1 MALLL
6 AGLVRYSQRIST
18 KNPTWLPAR
27 RVLNE
32 RLLISKHPLK
42 EFATMT
48 SLLQS
53 MRLSNSFFDST
64 EPLMLPAIPTSSVA
78 DSELDI
84 VGCTAIKLEKKLWP
98 SKPDAITDVLVV
110 CLTVCGRRRN
120 RKPEQHRH
128 AQVLK
133 QFDSGRIQS
142 GLHGRQEEHS
152 RLETLNQR
160 LTLSAKTTLPPNH
173 YYKFLEQIIQF
184 WESMKD
190 EIALRQ
196 SGVNNE
202 KTYIQIRS
210 RPVGL
215 APFFTLLKAEICP
228 ESDSDAVIDAH
239 LDRLQELVSIV
250 VGLQND
256 LVGLE
261 RDLAS
266 LETCNLISFKAR
278 TNPGSSMAQA
288 VGEVVRLHNQQ
299 ILHAVE
305 AFGEVLERCE
315 KKSGYTLVAHSMLG
329 LIDRSSSRY
338 AVSNSVTPYRSR
350 QVVNRRVAVS
360 AAFLAS
366 AFHCR
371 LILMISCRL
380 LSHSLY
386 CASLILLHFA

>member
-1 MALLL
+1 MA
-6 AGLVRYSQRIST
+6 
-18 KNPTWLPAR
+18 
-27 RVLNE
+27 
-32 RLLISKHPLK
+32 
-42 EFATMT
+42 

-78 DSELDI
+78 DSELD
-84 VGCTAIKLEKKLWP
+84 VSTLTQQHQKFYLTDRRLYRDQAREKAMGDVKAIRYAFPESRQSQTQLLMCSWFALLCAVDDEIESLR
-98 SKPDAITDVLVV
+98 SDEAHDT
-110 CLTVCGRRRN
+110 LTQLTLDIQ
-120 RKPEQHRH
+120 QHRH

-142 GLHGRQEEHS
+142 RLHGRQEEHS

-160 LTLSAKTTLPPNH
+160 LALSAKTSLHPTQYH
-173 YYKFLEQIIQF
+173 DFLKQIVQV

-210 RPVGL
+210 RTVGL
-215 APFFTLLKAEICP
+215 APFFTLLKAEICQ
-228 ESDSDAVIDAH
+228 ESDSDAVIDVH

-278 TNPGSSMAQA
+278 TSPGSSIAQA
-288 VGEVVRLHNQQ
+288 AGEVIRMHNQQ

-329 LIDRSSSRY
+329 FATRHFVWASKAERH
-338 AVSNSVTPYRSR
+338 
-350 QVVNRRVAVS
+350 RV
-360 AAFLAS
+360 
-366 AFHCR
+366 
-371 LILMISCRL
+371 
-380 LSHSLY
+380 
-386 CASLILLHFA
+386 